1 MNQDHLYMGYI
12 PIEKPEAQV
21 LIGPVSAL
29 PYTPERL
36 ALIMHRKRVAPEDRE
51 SARQLYQ
58 SIPNHTHVEFIDI
71 LLLFQFAA
79 TGRCITRDDFFR
91 YQGEKNPDQSRDS
104 FLQDQLY
111 SEVDPEERYRNDEVL
126 RFIEAGYSDAVFQY
140 LCNPPPLPAASFGT
154 TPLIYQKH
162 VGYYSVGMF
171 SAAAQRG
178 GLPALESMEIAAAY
192 FKDISAASSIEKVD
206 QIIGHAALFYAGRV
220 FSIRLPSDTNT
231 VLLNCIHFIRQNSY
245 NHIQVCDVAAV
256 IGYSNTHT
264 TRLFKQELGMGPAKF
279 ILQTRLEEAKS
290 LLRHTD
296 KSLSEISSALCFYDQ
311 SHFQRCFKGAFRIT
325 PMEYRQKRKGNNGY
339 EYQKH

>member
-104 FLQDQLY
+104 FLQAQLY

-140 LCNPPPLPAASFGT
+140 LCNPPALSAASFGT

-171 SAAAQRG
+171 S
-178 GLPALESMEIAAAY
+178 
-192 FKDISAASSIEKVD
+192 
-206 QIIGHAALFYAGRV
+206 AGRV

-231 VLLNCIHFIRQNSY
+231 VLLNCIHFIRQNIY